1 DFSLTGVEVDEFRV
15 QEPVPVAIRE
25 ALRKPGF
32 DITCGFR
39 RQLRTYLGAARA
51 GAHLTHPHV
60 EAVEPLVGNV
70 DRLEAFPGA
79 IRRFTQLRFLGGG
92 ALGETG
98 LRRGQ
103 LLGELALR
111 RTDLALYKG
120 LRRAAGAEHGD
131 TAAEDQGSQSSRH
144 DRSPSSRV
152 ADVNR
157 RRSCANVHAELRSP
171 SGRRTLRPCA
181 GTMVHPFSRRWAS
194 VRSRR
199 RASIS
204 QAGQPVL
211 VTEGDGNLLRPWHF
225 AASLRTRPEDF
236 YEVFTRIGSG
246 KIPQSPFPNSTMRF
260 RHSTPELTRL
270 LPPPGPVK
278 R

>member
-1 DFSLTGVEVDEFRV
+1 MKVLRAADKRGICQRQTFTCEVIHA
-15 QEPVPVAIRE
+15 QHAN
-25 ALRKPGF
+25 
-32 DITCGFR
+32 C
-39 RQLRTYLGAARA
+39 
-51 GAHLTHPHV
+51 
-60 EAVEPLVGNV
+60 
-70 DRLEAFPGA
+70 
-79 IRRFTQLRFLGGG
+79 
-92 ALGETG
+92 
-98 LRRGQ
+98 
-103 LLGELALR
+103 
-111 RTDLALYKG
+111 
-120 LRRAAGAEHGD
+120 AAGA
-131 TAAEDQGSQSSRH
+131 
-144 DRSPSSRV
+144 
-152 ADVNR
+152 NR
-157 RRSCANVHAELRSP
+157 RRSCANVHPELRSP

-278 R
+278 RI